1 MPGDHHRMVRN
12 LRALVAGGLVLAEA
26 CVSATAA
33 NDYPTEARVDY
44 VIGCMASN
52 GQTQEAMRKCSC
64 SIDKIAVTIPYSDY
78 VEYETVTRM
87 QNIPGERTASIRGV
101 GWIKDLQDKF
111 RLAQVQADLE
121 CFH

>member
-1 MPGDHHRMVRN
+1 MPGDPHRMFRN
-12 LRALVAGGLVLAEA
+12 LLALLAGGLVLAGA
-26 CVSATAA
+26 CAAAAA

-64 SIDKIAVTIPYSDY
+64 SIDKIAETIPYSDY
-78 VEYETVTRM
+78 VEYETVKRM

-101 GWIKDLQDKF
+101 GWIKDL
-111 RLAQVQADLE
+111 
-121 CFH
+121 